1 MKYTIWSCYVIKYRR
16 KLGFRCVVFSV
27 LDEKEKEFYWQKL
40 WQLPETVH
48 ELSVIYSL
56 MKVMLEKE
64 KKATKNR
71 KSLLIN
77 GMNV

>member
-1 MKYTIWSCYVIKYRR
+1 M
-16 KLGFRCVVFSV
+16 VFSV
-27 LDEKEKEFYWQKL
+27 LDEKEKEFYWQKIMAASGDRG
-40 WQLPETVH
+40 H

-56 MKVMLEKE
+56 MKVMLERKRPL
-64 KKATKNR
+64 KNR